1 MVLLERVLS
10 IWHEYNKIQTYIY
23 IYIYIIILRGVEVG
37 WSKTY
42 RLAVA

>member
-23 IYIYIIILRGVEVG
+23 IYIIILRGVEVG